1 MLNIVTQYTA
11 EGYREVSATHL
22 YGRGSTLGDGVAR
35 YEGGYHA
42 TTAEDMFGV
51 GSELMTSTAV
61 EGYDM
66 SLVSLPLFQTLVV
79 ATLVAYLYVLL
90 RSWHFIGSIWGGVF
104 SGNSERLMAYMGGEL
119 PLQRFKLSAA
129 IIGGVVLALSFV
141 RLTDGYVDDGSSIY
155 TGGVS
160 SYAPIVAMLFV
171 VVILAWFY
179 SLHKVVEWV
188 TRSDIASQLS
198 AIGYLDF
205 VRSVVLL
212 YPLVVVWLLSDTTAA
227 NWSSTAVVV
236 GVTLLAI
243 LYVKDTFL
251 LFIGKKISILYWIL
265 YLCTAILLPLS
276 FLARL
281 LPEHLG

>member
-1 MLNIVTQYTA
+1 MLNMIEQYTA
-11 EGYREVSATHL
+11 EGYREVSVTHI
-22 YGRGSTLGDGVAR
+22 YGHGSTLGDGLAD
-35 YEGGYHA
+35 YTGGYRA
-42 TTAEDMFGV
+42 ISPEEMFGA
-51 GSELMTSTAV
+51 GSELVTADAV
-61 EGYDM
+61 APYDM
-66 SLVSLPLFQTLVV
+66 SLMASPLFQTIVV

-119 PLQRFKLSAA
+119 PLQRFKLFAA
-129 IIGGVVLALSFV
+129 LIGGVVLALSFV
-141 RLTDGYVDDGSSIY
+141 RLTDGVMDDGSSIF
-155 TGGVS
+155 TDVLAV
-160 SYAPIVAMLFV
+160 YAPIVAMLFV

-179 SLHKVVEWV
+179 SLHKIVEWV
-188 TRSDIASQLS
+188 THSDVSSQLS

-212 YPLVVVWLLSDTTAA
+212 YPLVVVWLLSDTAGV
-227 NWSSTAVVV
+227 NRSSTAVVV
-236 GVTLLAI
+236 GVTLLAV

>member
-1 MLNIVTQYTA
+1 MRSMLAQYAA
-11 EGYREVSATHL
+11 EGYREVSAAHL
-22 YGRGSTLGDGVAR
+22 YGRSSTLGDGMAD
-35 YEGGYHA
+35 YTGGYHA
-42 TTAEDMFGV
+42 IAPEDMFGAD
-51 GSELMTSTAV
+51 SELVTSVAAAP
-61 EGYDM
+61 YDM
-66 SLVSLPLFQTLVV
+66 SLMATPLFQTVVV

-119 PLQRFKLSAA
+119 PLQRFKLFASL
-129 IIGGVVLALSFV
+129 IGGVVLALSFV
-141 RLTDGYVDDGSSIY
+141 RMADGLVDDSSAIF
-155 TGGVS
+155 TEGLAH
-160 SYAPIVAMLFV
+160 YAPIVALLFV
-171 VVILAWFY
+171 VVIVAWFY
-179 SLHKVVEWV
+179 SLHKIVEWV
-188 TRSDIASQLS
+188 TLSDVATQLS
-198 AIGYLDF
+198 SIGYLDF

-212 YPLVVVWLLSDTTAA
+212 YPLVVVWLLSDATGGD
-227 NWSSTAVVV
+227 WSSTAVVV